1 MLFRFGHDKTTI
13 LDGGQRMQ
21 PLEAGD
27 PTRIGPYAILGVL
40 GSGGMGK
47 VYLGRSTGGR
57 TVAVKAVR
65 PELAD
70 DAQFRQR
77 FRNEIEAAK
86 SVSGAFTAAVVDSD
100 TEAPVPWFA
109 TAFIAGIS
117 LGDAVSRFGAL
128 PEPALRTLTAGL
140 AEAITAVH
148 RAGIIHRD
156 LKPANVLLALDGPYV
171 IDFGI
176 TRATEGTALTTA
188 GTVMGSPGFM
198 SPEQASGVRVGPE
211 TDMFSL
217 GATLVYAAT
226 ARSPFGDG
234 PTPALLYR
242 VVSQEPDITGVPD
255 SLRDM
260 ISACLHKEPARRP
273 TTQQIL
279 DYLDANAPA
288 PTTGGWLPPHYT
300 DAIVQASSVMT
311 HMGINSGPSAHMG
324 QNPGPGTPPYGAPG
338 YQGPGTP
345 PQGNSTYG
353 PPAYA
358 PTAQSGMMGVGPYG
372 PGPGPNSGPQQ
383 PHGAGAGKLS
393 RRALF
398 GIVGGGVVVL
408 GGGATAIAMSG
419 GSSNKPNT
427 PQANGSTTSSSG
439 SGPSSPT
446 GSSGPSSQSSGALT
460 GPTNNAPVQDP
471 NTAASAALGGAPQ
484 ANPAWNQTTS
494 DQIWGSAIGQDA
506 VLLIGTDKT
515 HGLNSQG
522 KPKWNDITCGS
533 GTIGIMTA
541 TDGATVY
548 CTGLDGTG
556 GDPLFAIDI
565 QSGKVLWTLP
575 QFDHQWQAQGAAGV
589 NGNLVIVSA
598 NVNVQG
604 DGLFAVDK
612 NTHKMVWK
620 QNNADIGAI
629 HVPPTGKY
637 IFTGHDSSS
646 SDTDSTITCLDIS
659 TGTKVWQV
667 SRKSATLGGAGSD
680 PFAYANG
687 YLIAGGDKLT
697 ALDPA
702 TGKTVWQTQVGD
714 SSLGGSIANHPFTDG
729 SGRVYVTADGYLAAV
744 DAKNGKVLWQS
755 SLPAS
760 DQFQVDGA
768 TATADGQ
775 VYVADYKLAL
785 YAIDANTGKC
795 NWSYSNSLMA
805 GQNVSTLTAGG
816 GKVYYTSGQAVL
828 AFNANGK

>member
-1 MLFRFGHDKTTI
+1 
-13 LDGGQRMQ
+13 MQ

-70 DAQFRQR
+70 DSQFRQR

-100 TEAPVPWFA
+100 TEASVPWFA

-117 LGDAVSRFGAL
+117 LGDAVARFGAL

-140 AEAITAVH
+140 AEAIAAVH

-242 VVSQEPDITGVPD
+242 VVSQEPDISGVPD

-260 ISACLHKEPARRP
+260 IAACLHKEPARRP

-311 HMGINSGPSAHMG
+311 HMGATSGPAGHIG
-324 QNPGPGTPPYGAPG
+324 QQGPGTPPYGAPG
-338 YQGPGTP
+338 YQGQGTP
-345 PQGNSTYG
+345 PHGNGTYG
-353 PPAYA
+353 PAYA
-358 PTAQSGMMGVGPYG
+358 QTAQSGMVGVNPYG
-372 PGPGPNSGPQQ
+372 QGPGTGPQH
-383 PHGAGAGKLS
+383 PYGNTTGGGKLS
-393 RRALF
+393 RRALL
-398 GIVGGGVVVL
+398 GLVGGGVVVL
-408 GGGATAIAMSG
+408 GGGATALALSGGGSDNKQAGTAGGATGGTTGPASG
-419 GSSNKPNT
+419 GS
-427 PQANGSTTSSSG
+427 TSSSG
-439 SGPSSPT
+439 GSAPT
-446 GSSGPSSQSSGALT
+446 
-460 GPTNNAPVQDP
+460 
-471 NTAASAALGGAPQ
+471 TAASSGGAPTEPLTDPNSAASNKLGGAPQ
-484 ANPAWNQTTS
+484 GTPAWTQTTS
-494 DQIWGSAIGQDA
+494 DQIYASAIGQGV
-506 VLLIGTDKT
+506 VLLEGTDKT
-515 HGLNSQG
+515 HGLNPQG
-522 KPKWNDITCGS
+522 QTKWPDVVCGS
-533 GTIGIMTA
+533 GTVGILTA
-541 TDGATVY
+541 MDPNGTTVY
-548 CTGLDGTG
+548 TTGLDGVG
-556 GDPLFAIDI
+556 GNPVFAIDI
-565 QSGKVLWTLP
+565 QSGKVLWQLA
-575 QFDHQWQAQGAAGV
+575 QFDRNWMSQGVAGV
-589 NGNLVIVSA
+589 IGNLIIVTA

-612 NTHKMVWK
+612 NTHKVVWK
-620 QNNADIGAI
+620 QLNSDIGAV
-629 HVPPTGKY
+629 HVPPSGDY
-637 IFTGHDSSS
+637 IFTAHDSSS
-646 SDTDSTITCLDIS
+646 SDTDSTITCLKVSD
-659 TGTKVWQV
+659 GTKVWQIGQ
-667 SRKSATLGGAGSD
+667 KGATFGSAGSD
-680 PFAYANG
+680 PFCYVNNT
-687 YLIAGGDKLT
+687 LIAGGTKLT

-702 TGKTVWQTQVGD
+702 TGKAVWQYQIGSID
-714 SSLGGSIANHPFTDG
+714 LGGSIANHPFTDG
-729 SGRVYVTADGYLAAV
+729 SGRVYVTADGYLVAV
-744 DAKNGKVLWQS
+744 DGKNGKPLWQS
-755 SLPAS
+755 SLPDS

-768 TATADGQ
+768 TAAADGQ

-785 YAIDANTGKC
+785 YAVDAKTGKC

-805 GQNVSTLTAGG
+805 GQDVSTLTAGG
-816 GKVYYTSGQAVL
+816 GKVYYTAGQAVL
-828 AFNANGK
+828 GFNAAGK

>member
-1 MLFRFGHDKTTI
+1 
-13 LDGGQRMQ
+13 MQ
-21 PLEAGD
+21 PLDAGD

-100 TEAPVPWFA
+100 TEAKVPWFA

-117 LGDAVSRFGAL
+117 LGDAVARFGAL

-140 AEAITAVH
+140 AEAITAIH
-148 RAGIIHRD
+148 RTGIIHRD

-260 ISACLHKEPARRP
+260 IAACLHKEPARRP

-279 DYLDANAPA
+279 EYLDANAPA
-288 PTTGGWLPPHYT
+288 PTTGGWLPPTYT

-311 HMGINSGPSAHMG
+311 HMGVNAGPAGHMG
-324 QNPGPGTPPYGAPG
+324 PQGPTPPYGAPG

-345 PQGNSTYG
+345 PQGTYA
-353 PPAYA
+353 PAYA
-358 PTAQSGMMGVGPYG
+358 QTAQSGMVGVGPYG
-372 PGPGPNSGPQQ
+372 PGPGTGPQGVYNGHNGN
-383 PHGAGAGKLS
+383 PNTGGKMS

-398 GIVGGGVVVL
+398 GIIGGGVVVL
-408 GGGATAIAMSG
+408 GGGGTAIALSG
-419 GSSNKPNT
+419 GSSKKNP
-427 PQANGSTTSSSG
+427 PQAGGTSSG
-439 SGPSSPT
+439 AVPSSPGNTAT
-446 GSSGPSSQSSGALT
+446 GGPSSQASGGVT
-460 GPTNNAPVQDP
+460 GPSNSAPINDP
-471 NTAASAALGGAPQ
+471 NTAASNQLGGAPQ
-484 ANPAWNQTTS
+484 ANAAFNATTS
-494 DQIWGSAIGQDA
+494 DPIYNSALSQNT
-506 VLLIGTDKT
+506 LILVGTNNT
-515 HGLNSQG
+515 HGLDTSL
-522 KPKWNDITCGS
+522 KTKWPDIACGG
-533 GTIGIMTA
+533 GTISDMACMDPNGT
-541 TDGATVY
+541 TVY
-548 CTGLDGTG
+548 TTGDDGTG
-556 GDPLFAIDI
+556 HDNCFAIDVN
-565 QSGKVLWTLP
+565 SGKTLWSLIP
-575 QFDHQWQAQGAAGV
+575 FDSSYELQGAAGV
-589 NGNLVIVSA
+589 IGDLVIFSA

-604 DGLFAVDK
+604 DAIFAVSK
-612 NTHKMVWK
+612 TTHKLVWK
-620 QNNADIGAI
+620 QLNADLGCV
-629 HVPPTGKY
+629 HVPASGKF
-637 IFTGHDSSS
+637 IFTGHQAAA
-646 SDTDSTITCLDIS
+646 SDTDSTVTGLDVT
-659 TGTKVWQV
+659 TGNKVWQV
-667 SRKSATLGGAGSD
+667 PIHLATMGSAGEDFFADDGKSLFTGAQ
-680 PFAYANG
+680 
-687 YLIAGGDKLT
+687 KLM

-702 TGKTVWQTQVGD
+702 TGATKWQTIIGD
-714 SSLGGSIANHPFTDG
+714 PTDPALINIPFTDG
-729 SGRVYVTADGYLAAV
+729 SGRVYVTADSYLAAV
-744 DAKNGKVLWQS
+744 DANTGKVIWQS
-755 SLPAS
+755 SLPNS
-760 DQFQVDGA
+760 GSFSISGA
-768 TATADGQ
+768 FATGDGQ
-775 VYVADYKLAL
+775 VYVTDLNKAL
-785 YAIDANTGKC
+785 YAVDAKTGKC
-795 NWSYSNSLMA
+795 NWTYSNSLLA
-805 GQNVSTLTAGG
+805 GQDVSTLIGGG
-816 GKVYYTSGQAVL
+816 GKVFYSAGQAVL
-828 AFNANGK
+828 GFNANGK

>member
-1 MLFRFGHDKTTI
+1 
-13 LDGGQRMQ
+13 MQ

-70 DAQFRQR
+70 DSQFRQR

-100 TEAPVPWFA
+100 TEASVPWFA

-117 LGDAVSRFGAL
+117 LGDAVGRFGAL
-128 PEPALRTLTAGL
+128 PETALRTLTAGL
-140 AEAITAVH
+140 AEAIAAVH

-242 VVSQEPDITGVPD
+242 VVSQEPDISGVPD

-260 ISACLHKEPARRP
+260 IAACLHKEPARRP

-311 HMGINSGPSAHMG
+311 HMGITSGPSGHIG
-324 QNPGPGTPPYGAPG
+324 QGPGTPPYGAPG

-353 PPAYA
+353 PAYA
-358 PTAQSGMMGVGPYG
+358 QTAQSGMMGVGPYG
-372 PGPGPNSGPQQ
+372 PGPGGPGTGPQHPYNPQQ
-383 PHGAGAGKLS
+383 PYNTGGGGAGKLS

-398 GIVGGGVVVL
+398 GIIGGGVVVL
-408 GGGATAIAMSG
+408 GGGATAIALS
-419 GSSNKPNT
+419 GSSDK
-427 PQANGSTTSSSG
+427 QAGSTTGGTAGG
-439 SGPSSPT
+439 SGGTTP
-446 GSSGPSSQSSGALT
+446 GA
-460 GPTNNAPVQDP
+460 GPTSTSPGSAPTTQNGGGPLQDP
-471 NTAASAALGGAPQ
+471 TSAGSNQLGGAPQ
-484 ANPAWNQTTS
+484 ATPAWTQTTS
-494 DQIWGSAIGQDA
+494 DQIYASAIGQDV
-506 VLLIGTDKT
+506 VLLEGTDKT
-515 HGLNSQG
+515 HGLNSKGQT
-522 KPKWNDITCGS
+522 KWPDVTCGS
-533 GTIGIMTA
+533 GTVGILTA
-541 TDGATVY
+541 MDPNGTTVY
-548 CTGLDGTG
+548 TAGLDGVG
-556 GDPLFAIDI
+556 GNPVFAIDI
-565 QSGKVLWTLP
+565 QSGKVLW
-575 QFDHQWQAQGAAGV
+575 QFPEFDRNWQSQGVAGV
-589 NGNLVIVSA
+589 IGNLIIVTA

-612 NTHKMVWK
+612 NTHKLVWK
-620 QNNADIGAI
+620 QLTADIGAI
-629 HVPPTGKY
+629 HVPPSGPY
-637 IFTGHDSSS
+637 IFTARDSSS
-646 SDTDSTITCLDIS
+646 ADTDATITCLKVSD
-659 TGTKVWQV
+659 GTKVWQV
-667 SRKSATLGGAGSD
+667 GKKGAVFGSAGSD
-680 PFAYANG
+680 PFCYVNNT
-687 YLIAGGDKLT
+687 LIAGGSKLS

-702 TGKTVWQTQVGD
+702 TGKPVWEHEIGTIDTG
-714 SSLGGSIANHPFTDG
+714 SSIANHPFTDG
-729 SGRVYVTADGYLAAV
+729 SGRVYVTADGYLVAV
-744 DAKNGKVLWQS
+744 DGSNGKPLWQS
-755 SLPAS
+755 SLPNS

-768 TATADGQ
+768 TATGDGQ
-775 VYVADYKLAL
+775 VYVADFKLAL
-785 YAIDANTGKC
+785 YAVDAKTGKC

-816 GKVYYTSGQAVL
+816 GKVYYTAGQAVL
-828 AFNANGK
+828 CFNSTGK

>member
-1 MLFRFGHDKTTI
+1 
-13 LDGGQRMQ
+13 MQ

-117 LGDAVSRFGAL
+117 LGDAVARFGAL

-311 HMGINSGPSAHMG
+311 HMGINSGPPNMG
-324 QNPGPGTPPYGAPG
+324 QAPGPGTPPYGAPG

-372 PGPGPNSGPQQ
+372 PGPNGPGTGPQHQ
-383 PHGAGAGKLS
+383 QYPQHPQGAGAGAGKMS

-398 GIVGGGVVVL
+398 GIIGGGVVVL

-419 GSSNKPNT
+419 GGSKTPPST
-427 PQANGSTTSSSG
+427 PQANGTTTSG
-439 SGPSSPT
+439 GTGPSSPS
-446 GSSGPSSQSSGALT
+446 GSSGPSSQGSALT
-460 GPTNNAPVQDP
+460 GPTNTAPIQDP
-471 NTAASAALGGAPQ
+471 NTASSAQLGGAPQ
-484 ANPAWNQTTS
+484 AATAWQQTTN

-515 HGLNSQG
+515 HGLSSQG
-522 KPKWNDITCGS
+522 KTKWNDIACGS

-541 TDGATVY
+541 TDATTVY

-565 QSGKVLWTLP
+565 ESGKVLWTLA
-575 QFDHQWQAQGAAGV
+575 QFDRQWQAQGAAGV

-646 SDTDSTITCLDIS
+646 ADTDATITCLDV
-659 TGTKVWQV
+659 TNGNKVWQV

-697 ALDPA
+697 AIDPA

-714 SSLGGSIANHPFTDG
+714 STLGGSIANHPFTDG
-729 SGRVYVTADGYLAAV
+729 SGRVYVTADGFLAAV

-755 SLPAS
+755 SLPNS

-785 YAIDANTGKC
+785 YAVDANTGKC

>member
-1 MLFRFGHDKTTI
+1 
-13 LDGGQRMQ
+13 MQ

-70 DAQFRQR
+70 DSQFRQR

-100 TEAPVPWFA
+100 TEASVPWFA

-260 ISACLHKEPARRP
+260 IAACLHKEPARRP

-279 DYLDANAPA
+279 EYLDANAPA

-311 HMGINSGPSAHMG
+311 HMGINSGPSAHVG
-324 QNPGPGTPPYGAPG
+324 NTGNEYNQQSGYQGGGGTPPYG
-338 YQGPGTP
+338 
-345 PQGNSTYG
+345 NSNT
-353 PPAYA
+353 PAYA
-358 PTAQSGMMGVGPYG
+358 QTAQSGMVGVGPYG
-372 PGPGPNSGPQQ
+372 GPGPNSGPQQ
-383 PHGAGAGKLS
+383 QMQYQQQNPNSAGKMS

-398 GIVGGGVVVL
+398 GIIGGGVVVL
-408 GGGATAIAMSG
+408 GGGGAAIALSG
-419 GSSNKPNT
+419 GSSDK
-427 PQANGSTTSSSG
+427 QATTTG
-439 SGPSSPT
+439 GATGGTTGGPT
-446 GSSGPSSQSSGALT
+446 SSGPSTSADTSSAPSTT
-460 GPTNNAPVQDP
+460 GGTTPTSNPSVQDP
-471 NTAASAALGGAPQ
+471 NTPGSQKLGGAPQ
-484 ANPAWNQTTS
+484 GKPAFQQTTT
-494 DQIWGSAIGQDA
+494 DQVYGSALA
-506 VLLIGTDKT
+506 NNVLVLEGSQKL

-522 KPKWNDITCGS
+522 QTKWPDIECGS
-533 GTIGIMTA
+533 GTIGILTA
-541 TDGATVY
+541 MDPNGTTLY
-548 CTGLDGTG
+548 TTGLDNTG
-556 GDPLFAIDI
+556 GDPLFAIDVPT
-565 QSGKVLWTLP
+565 GKILWQVP
-575 QFDHQWQAQGAAGV
+575 QVDRNWQLQGAAGV
-589 NGNLVIVSA
+589 IGNLVIVSA

-604 DGLFAVDK
+604 DGLYAVDK
-612 NTHKMVWK
+612 TTHKVVWK
-620 QNNADIGAI
+620 QNTNDIGAI
-629 HVPPTGKY
+629 HVPPSGKY
-637 IFTGHDSSS
+637 IFTAHDSATA
-646 SDTDSTITCLDIS
+646 DTDATITCLDVT
-659 TGTKVWQV
+659 TGNKVWQV
-667 SRKSATLGGAGSD
+667 SQKSAVMGGAGSD
-680 PFAYANG
+680 PFAYTNN
-687 YLIAGGDKLT
+687 LLMTGGDKLT

-702 TGKTVWQTQVGD
+702 TGKVVWATQ
-714 SSLGGSIANHPFTDG
+714 LGSIDTGVSLANHPFTDN
-729 SGRVYVTADGYLAAV
+729 SGRVYVTADGLLVAA
-744 DAKNGKVLWQS
+744 DASNGKLLWQS
-755 SLPAS
+755 SLPDS
-760 DQFQVDGA
+760 DQFEIDGA
-768 TATADGQ
+768 FAVGDGQ
-775 VYVADYKLAL
+775 LYVTDYKKAL
-785 YAIDANTGKC
+785 YAVDAKTGKC
-795 NWSYSNSLMA
+795 NWSYSNALLS
-805 GQNVSTLTAGG
+805 GQDVSTLTAGG
-816 GKVYYTSGQAVL
+816 GKVYYTAGEAIIG
-828 AFNANGK
+828 FNANGQ

>member
-1 MLFRFGHDKTTI
+1 
-13 LDGGQRMQ
+13 MQ

-70 DAQFRQR
+70 DSQFRQR

-128 PEPALRTLTAGL
+128 PETALRTLTAGL
-140 AEAITAVH
+140 AEAISAVH

-242 VVSQEPDITGVPD
+242 VVSQEPDITGVPE

-260 ISACLHKEPARRP
+260 IAACLHKEPARRP

-279 DYLDANAPA
+279 EYLDANAPA
-288 PTTGGWLPPHYT
+288 PTAGGWLPPHYT

-311 HMGINSGPSAHMG
+311 HMGATTGPAGHIG
-324 QNPGPGTPPYGAPG
+324 QQPGPTPPYGAPN
-338 YQGPGTP
+338 YQGGPTP
-345 PQGNSTYG
+345 PHGTYG
-353 PPAYA
+353 PAYA
-358 PTAQSGMMGVGPYG
+358 QTAQSGMVGVSPYG
-372 PGPGPNSGPQQ
+372 PGPGTGPQGVYS
-383 PHGAGAGKLS
+383 PNTAGKMS
-393 RRALF
+393 RRALI
-398 GIVGGGVVVL
+398 GIIGGGAVIV
-408 GGGATAIAMSG
+408 GGGATALAL
-419 GSSNKPNT
+419 
-427 PQANGSTTSSSG
+427 SSG
-439 SGPSSPT
+439 SGDKPSPSGT
-446 GSSGPSSQSSGALT
+446 SGSSGGLAAGPTSGASGSSAAVPSDTLT
-460 GPTNNAPVQDP
+460 GQSNSAPIQDP
-471 NTAASAALGGAPQ
+471 NTAASNQLGGAPA
-484 ANPAWNQTTS
+484 ANTIWTSTTS
-494 DQIWGSAIGQDA
+494 DQIYGTALAQDTL
-506 VLLIGTDKT
+506 VLIGTDKT
-515 HGLNSQG
+515 HGLSSLG
-522 KPKWNDITCGS
+522 KTKWSEIACGG
-533 GTIGIMTA
+533 GTTGVMTA
-541 TDGATVY
+541 VDTDGTTLY
-548 CTGLDGTG
+548 TTGLDGKG
-556 GDPLFAIDI
+556 NEPAFAINMLTG
-565 QSGKVLWTLP
+565 QTLWTVP
-575 QFDHQWQAQGAAGV
+575 QVDRQWQPQGAAGI
-589 NGNLVIVSA
+589 NGDLVIFSA
-598 NVNVQG
+598 SVNVQG
-604 DGLFAVDK
+604 DGLFAINKKTRQV
-612 NTHKMVWK
+612 VWK
-620 QNNADIGAI
+620 QLNADIGAI

-637 IFTGHDSSS
+637 IFTAHESSS
-646 SDTDSTITCLDIS
+646 VDTDATITCLDVA
-659 TGTKVWQV
+659 TGNKVWQV
-667 SRKSATLGGAGSD
+667 GRHAATVGGAGSD
-680 PFAYANG
+680 PFAYVDNL
-687 YLIAGGDKLT
+687 LIAGGDKVT
-697 ALDPA
+697 AIDPA
-702 TGKTVWQTQVGD
+702 TGKNVWQTQVGD
-714 SSLGGSIANHPFTDG
+714 ASLGGSLANHPFTDG
-729 SGRVYVTADGYLAAV
+729 SGRVYVTADGYIAAL

-755 SLPAS
+755 QLPNQL
-760 DQFQVDGA
+760 QFQVDGA
-768 TATADGQ
+768 WAVGDKQ
-775 VYVADYKLAL
+775 VYVADFKLGL

-795 NWSYSNSLMA
+795 VWSYNNALMA

-816 GKVYYTSGQAVL
+816 GKLYYTAGSAVL
-828 AFNANGK
+828 AFNATGK

>member
-1 MLFRFGHDKTTI
+1 
-13 LDGGQRMQ
+13 MQ

-70 DAQFRQR
+70 DASFRQR

-100 TEAPVPWFA
+100 TEAKVPWFA

-117 LGDAVSRFGAL
+117 LGDAVARFGAL

-140 AEAITAVH
+140 AEAITAIH
-148 RAGIIHRD
+148 RTGIIHRD

-260 ISACLHKEPARRP
+260 IAACLHKEPARRP

-311 HMGINSGPSAHMG
+311 HMGANAGPADHLGSTG
-324 QNPGPGTPPYGAPG
+324 QGGYGPPG
-338 YQGPGTP
+338 YQGGPTP
-345 PQGNSTYG
+345 PHGNGTYG
-353 PPAYA
+353 PAYA
-358 PTAQSGMMGVGPYG
+358 QTAQSGMMGVGPYG
-372 PGPGPNSGPQQ
+372 PGPGGPGHQG
-383 PHGAGAGKLS
+383 PVGPYGPGPGNPGGAGKMS

-398 GIVGGGVVVL
+398 GIIGGGVVVL
-408 GGGATAIAMSG
+408 GGGAAIAMA
-419 GSSNKPNT
+419 GSSNDKKVNP
-427 PQANGSTTSSSG
+427 PA
-439 SGPSSPT
+439 PSISNSPT
-446 GSSGPSSQSSGALT
+446 GSDTSSTGPGPTNPTSADSLT
-460 GPTNNAPVQDP
+460 GPTNSAPVQDP
-471 NTAASAALGGAPQ
+471 ATAGQNALGGAPN
-484 ANPAWNQTTS
+484 ANPAWNVSAS
-494 DQIWGSAIGQDA
+494 DQIWGSAIGQN
-506 VLLIGTDKT
+506 VELLIGTENT
-515 HGLNSQG
+515 HGLDAGG
-522 KPKWNDITCGS
+522 KTKWPDIGCGS
-533 GTIGIMTA
+533 GTVGIMTA
-541 TDGATVY
+541 VDADGKTVY
-548 CTGLDGTG
+548 CSGIATNG
-556 GDPLFAIDI
+556 GEPVFAIDMT
-565 QSGKVLWTLP
+565 SGKTLWTLA
-575 QFDHQWQAQGAAGV
+575 QVDNQWSPRGAAGV
-589 NGNLVIVSA
+589 INNLVMVSVDI
-598 NVNVQG
+598 NTQG
-604 DGLFAVDK
+604 SGIMAIDK
-612 NTHKMVWK
+612 NTHKLVWK
-620 QNNADIGAI
+620 QNNANIGSL

-637 IFTGHDSSS
+637 IFTGIDPMGGGDSS
-646 SDTDSTITCLDIS
+646 ITCLDAA
-659 TGTKVWQV
+659 TGNKVWGPTT
-667 SRKSATLGGAGSD
+667 RKSAVIGGAGSD
-680 PFAYANG
+680 PFATAAG
-687 YLIAGGDKLT
+687 FLIAGGDKLT
-697 ALDPA
+697 AFKPA
-702 TGKTVWQTQVGD
+702 DGTIAWQTAIGNPTGD
-714 SSLGGSIANHPFTDG
+714 LGPSICYHPFTDG

-744 DAKNGKVLWQS
+744 DASNGKVLWQS
-755 SLPAS
+755 KLA
-760 DQFQVDGA
+760 DGVSFSIDGGQA
-768 TATADGQ
+768 TGDGQ
-775 VYVADYKLAL
+775 VYVTDYKNNL
-785 YAIDANTGKC
+785 YAVDAKTGKC
-795 NWSYSNSLMA
+795 IWSYTNSLLA
-805 GQNVSTLTAGG
+805 GQNTFTLIAGN
-816 GKVYYTSGQAVL
+816 GKVIYTSGQTVL

>member
-1 MLFRFGHDKTTI
+1 
-13 LDGGQRMQ
+13 MQ

-100 TEAPVPWFA
+100 TEASVPWFA

-242 VVSQEPDITGVPD
+242 VVSQEPDISGVPD

-311 HMGINSGPSAHMG
+311 HMGVTSGPAGHV
-324 QNPGPGTPPYGAPG
+324 GPNTPPYGPPA
-338 YQGPGTP
+338 YQGGGTP
-345 PQGNSTYG
+345 PHGNGTY

-383 PHGAGAGKLS
+383 QYPGPNNGANNGAGKVS

-398 GIVGGGVVVL
+398 GIIGGGVVVL
-408 GGGATAIAMSG
+408 GGGGAAIALAG
-419 GSSNKPNT
+419 GSSKQSGGTAGGATGGNLT
-427 PQANGSTTSSSG
+427 PTSGSTTSGNSAPSNSSSG
-439 SGPSSPT
+439 GVPT
-446 GSSGPSSQSSGALT
+446 SQGSI
-460 GPTNNAPVQDP
+460 QDP
-471 NTAASAALGGAPQ
+471 NGSPAAGSLAGAPQ
-484 ANPAWNQTTS
+484 ATPAWTQTTN
-494 DQIWGSAIGQDA
+494 DQIYGSAIGQDV
-506 VLLIGTDKT
+506 VLLEGVENT

-522 KPKWNDITCGS
+522 KTKWPDIACGS
-533 GTIGIMTA
+533 GTVGVLTA
-541 TDGATVY
+541 MDPDGTTVY
-548 CTGLDGTG
+548 TTGLDNTG
-556 GDPLFAIDI
+556 GNPLFAINI
-565 QSGKVLWTLP
+565 QTGKVLWQLP
-575 QFDHQWQAQGAAGV
+575 QFDRNWQANGVAGV
-589 NGNLVIVSA
+589 IGNLIIVTASL
-598 NVNVQG
+598 NVQG
-604 DGLFAVDK
+604 YGLFAVDK
-612 NTHKMVWK
+612 TTHKVVWK
-620 QNNADIGAI
+620 QNNADIAAI
-629 HVPPTGKY
+629 HVPPSGKY
-637 IFTGHDSSS
+637 IFTAHDSSS
-646 SDTDSTITCLDIS
+646 SDTDGTITGLDVT

-667 SRKSATLGGAGSD
+667 TQKGAVFGDSGSD
-680 PFAYANG
+680 PFAYVDNL
-687 YLIAGGDKLT
+687 LIAGGTKLT

-702 TGKTVWQTQVGD
+702 TGQPKWATQ
-714 SSLGGSIANHPFTDG
+714 LGSIDTGTSLANHPFTDG
-729 SGRVYVTADGYLAAV
+729 SGRVYVTADGILAAF
-744 DAKNGKVLWQS
+744 DGSNGKILWQS
-755 SLPAS
+755 NLADSG
-760 DQFQVDGA
+760 QFQIDGA
-768 TATADGQ
+768 CTTGDGQ
-775 VYVADYKLAL
+775 IYVADYKLAL
-785 YAIDANTGKC
+785 YAVDAKTGKC
-795 NWSYSNSLMA
+795 NWSYSNSLMS
-805 GQNVSTLTAGG
+805 GQDVSTLIAGG
-816 GKVYYTSGQAVL
+816 GKVYYTAGQAVL
-828 AFNANGK
+828 GFNANGK

>member
-1 MLFRFGHDKTTI
+1 
-13 LDGGQRMQ
+13 MQ
-21 PLEAGD
+21 PLESGD

-100 TEAPVPWFA
+100 TEAPIPWFA

-279 DYLDANAPA
+279 EYLDANAPA
-288 PTTGGWLPPHYT
+288 PTAGGWLPPHYT

-311 HMGINSGPSAHMG
+311 HMGVTSGPTGHV
-324 QNPGPGTPPYGAPG
+324 GPNTPPYGPPAYKG
-338 YQGPGTP
+338 GGTP
-345 PQGNSTYG
+345 PHGNGTFT
-353 PPAYA
+353 PAYA

-383 PHGAGAGKLS
+383 QYPGPNPNGAGKLS

-398 GIVGGGVVVL
+398 GVIGGGVVVL
-408 GGGATAIAMSG
+408 GGGGAAIALTG
-419 GSSNKPNT
+419 GSDK
-427 PQANGSTTSSSG
+427 QAGSTTG
-439 SGPSSPT
+439 GTLPVNN
-446 GSSGPSSQSSGALT
+446 GSSTSGAP
-460 GPTNNAPVQDP
+460 GPTNASSGGVPTTQGNQTLQDP
-471 NTAASAALGGAPQ
+471 NSAPSGSLSGAPQ
-484 ANPAWNQTTS
+484 ANPAWNQTTN
-494 DQIWGSAIGQDA
+494 DQIYASAIGQDV
-506 VLLIGTDKT
+506 VLLEGVNNT

-522 KPKWNDITCGS
+522 KTKWPDIACGS
-533 GTIGIMTA
+533 GTIGILTA
-541 TDGATVY
+541 MDTDGTTVY
-548 CTGLDGTG
+548 TTGLDPNG
-556 GDPLFAIDI
+556 GDPLFAINI
-565 QSGKVLWTLP
+565 QTGKVLWQLA
-575 QFDHQWQAQGAAGV
+575 QFDRNWQAQGVAGV
-589 NGNLVIVSA
+589 IGNLIIVTA

-629 HVPPTGKY
+629 HVPPSGKY
-637 IFTGHDSSS
+637 IFTARDSTSA
-646 SDTDSTITCLDIS
+646 DTDATITCLDAT

-667 SRKSATLGGAGSD
+667 TQKGATMGSAGSD
-680 PFAYANG
+680 PFAYVDNM
-687 YLIAGGDKLT
+687 LIAGGTKLT

-702 TGKTVWQTQVGD
+702 TGQVKWATQLGSID
-714 SSLGGSIANHPFTDG
+714 TGGSLANHPFTDG
-729 SGRVYVTADGYLAAV
+729 SGRVYVTAESYLVAV
-744 DAKNGKVLWQS
+744 DGSNGKLLWQS
-755 SLPAS
+755 TLPDS

-768 TATADGQ
+768 CTTGDGQ

-785 YAIDANTGKC
+785 YAVDAKTGKC

-805 GQNVSTLTAGG
+805 GQIVSTLTAGG
-816 GKVYYTSGQAVL
+816 GKVYYTAGQAVFG
-828 AFNANGK
+828 FNANGK

>member
-1 MLFRFGHDKTTI
+1 
-13 LDGGQRMQ
+13 MQ

-109 TAFIAGIS
+109 TAFIAGVS
-117 LGDAVSRFGAL
+117 LGDAVGRFGAL
-128 PEPALRTLTAGL
+128 PETALRTLTAGL

-242 VVSQEPDITGVPD
+242 VVSQEPDISGVPD

-260 ISACLHKEPARRP
+260 IAACLHKEPARRP

-279 DYLDANAPA
+279 DFLDANAPA

-311 HMGINSGPSAHMG
+311 HMGVNSGPSGHVG
-324 QNPGPGTPPYGAPG
+324 QYPGPNTTPPYGAPEYPG
-338 YQGPGTP
+338 AGPTP
-345 PQGNSTYG
+345 AHGTYG
-353 PPAYA
+353 PAYA
-358 PTAQSGMMGVGPYG
+358 QTAQSGMVGAYG
-372 PGPGPNSGPQQ
+372 PGPGTGPQGVYN
-383 PHGAGAGKLS
+383 PNYHPGNPGGPGTAGKMS

-398 GIVGGGVVVL
+398 GIIGGGVVVL
-408 GGGATAIAMSG
+408 GGGATAIALSG
-419 GSSNKPNT
+419 GSGKPT
-427 PQANGSTTSSSG
+427 PPNPGGSSSG
-439 SGPSSPT
+439 LAVGPTSGAS
-446 GSSGPSSQSSGALT
+446 GSSAGAPSDALT
-460 GPTNNAPVQDP
+460 GPSNSAPIQDP
-471 NTAASAALGGAPQ
+471 NTAASNQLGGAPA
-484 ANPAWNQTTS
+484 ANTVWTATTP
-494 DQIWGSAIGQDA
+494 DQIYGSAVGQDA
-506 VLLIGTDKT
+506 VLLVGSSNT
-515 HGLNSQG
+515 HGLNSSG
-522 KPKWNDITCGS
+522 KPKWNDVACGG
-533 GTIGIMTA
+533 GTTGVLTA
-541 TDGATVY
+541 VDGTTVY
-548 CTGLDGTG
+548 TTGDDGKG
-556 GDPLFAIDI
+556 NELAFAINI
-565 QSGKVLWTLP
+565 QTGQTLWTVPQVAQGWLP
-575 QFDHQWQAQGAAGV
+575 EGAAGV
-589 NGNLVIVSA
+589 NGDLVIFSA
-598 NVNVQG
+598 SVNTQG
-604 DGLFAVDK
+604 DGLFAIDK
-612 NTHKMVWK
+612 NTHQLKWH
-620 QNNADIGAI
+620 QLNADIGAI

-637 IFTGHDSSS
+637 IFTAHDSPSTT
-646 SDTDSTITCLDIS
+646 TDATITCLDVA
-659 TGTKVWQV
+659 TGTKVWTV
-667 SRKSATLGGAGSD
+667 GRHMATVGSAGSD
-680 PFAYANG
+680 PFAYAAG

-714 SSLGGSIANHPFTDG
+714 PTLGGSLANHPFTDG
-729 SGRVYVTADGYLAAV
+729 SGRVYVTAEGFLAAV

-755 SLPAS
+755 SLPNS

-768 TATADGQ
+768 YATADGQ

-785 YAIDANTGKC
+785 YAVDANTGKC
-795 NWSYSNSLMA
+795 NWSYANSLMT
-805 GQNVSTLTAGG
+805 GQNTSTLVAGG
-816 GKVYYTSGQAVL
+816 GKVYYTAGTAVL